1 MSNFLFFFLAHLTIL
16 TIATVKVDEVTIPI
30 RIKYMYLFEVLE
42 VVVVVYIIFLW
53 VTLGVATA
61 APGTG

>member
-16 TIATVKVDEVTIPI
+16 TIATVKVDEVTMPI
-30 RIKYMYLFEVLE
+30 RIKYMYLFEVL

-53 VTLGVATA
+53 VTLGVATVA
-61 APGTG
+61 AGRG